1 MLSIS
6 TKLNRTIAVLLFSSL
21 IGLKV
26 SAQTNVVTGELIVAL
41 KQADGFE
48 SFVSHLPQGIEVKQK
63 ISVEMGLWLL
73 HYDTKKY
80 TEVRAL
86 AAVNNLPEVGA
97 AQLNHR
103 VTLRS
108 KTPND
113 SLFAQQYSLLNT
125 GQTGGSSGADIS
137 ATKAWDISTGGVTKN
152 GDTIVIAVV
161 DGGMDLNHPDLV
173 ANVFVNR
180 KEIPGNSLDDDGNGY
195 TDDYRGLDV
204 PNGNDNILPLPHGT
218 QVMGIIG
225 ASGNNK
231 IGVSGVNWNVKLLP
245 VACYTNVESSVVEAY
260 AYILKMRRMYNNSG
274 GQKGAFVVC
283 TNSSFGVDFGKP
295 ADFPI
300 WCGMYDSLGKAGIIS
315 VASTSNFSQNI
326 DTSSDIPTSCSSKFL
341 VMVTSTDKNDTKFP
355 FCGFGKNTVD
365 IAAPGEDILSTTTS
379 NGYTEDGGT
388 SFASPH
394 VAGVIGLMFSAA
406 CKNYLSEYQ
415 QKPDSVA
422 TDFITILL
430 ANTDAKTD
438 LATITKSGGRLN
450 AYKPLKYLKDMNCT
464 IGVAEAVTKPLK
476 IYPNPTTGL
485 LSIELVGK
493 ATATLL
499 DIQGRQL
506 FAQQLQAGSN
516 VIDLNFLSSGIYLL
530 RIGDAV
536 AKVVRE

>member
-1 MLSIS
+1 MKNTS
-6 TKLNRTIAVLLFSSL
+6 TVFSMAIALLLFSSL
-21 IGLKV
+21 IGLRV
-26 SAQTNVVTGELIVAL
+26 SAQTNALPGELIVAL
-41 KQADGFE
+41 KQADDFE
-48 SFVSHLPQGIEVKQK
+48 SFVSHLPNGIEVKQK

-73 HYDTKKY
+73 QFDTKEY
-80 TEVRAL
+80 TDERAL
-86 AAVNNLPEVGA
+86 NAVNQLPEVDV

-125 GQTGGSSGADIS
+125 GQSGGTSGADIS

-173 ANVFVNR
+173 ANLFVNR
-180 KEIPGNSLDDDGNGY
+180 YEIPGNNQDDDGNGY
-195 TDDYRGLDV
+195 KDDYRGLDV

-225 ASGNNK
+225 AKGNNK
-231 IGVSGVNWNVKLLP
+231 IGVSGVNWNIKLLP
-245 VACYTNVESSVVEAY
+245 VACFTNTESSVVEAY
-260 AYILKMRRMYNNSG
+260 AYILKMRRMYNTSN

-283 TNSSFGVDFGKP
+283 VNSSFGVDFGKP

-300 WCGMYDSLGKAGIIS
+300 WCRMYDSLGKAGIIS
-315 VASTSNFSQNI
+315 VVSTSNINQDI
-326 DTSSDIPTSCSSKFL
+326 DASSDIPSSCASKFL
-341 VMVTSTDKNDTKFP
+341 VVVTNTDRDDKKVNG
-355 FCGFGKNTVD
+355 CGYGKNAVD
-365 IAAPGEDILSTTTS
+365 LGAPGEDILCTTTS

-394 VAGVIGLMFSAA
+394 VAGVVGLMFSAA

-415 QKPDSVA
+415 QNPDSVA

-438 LATITKSGGRLN
+438 LAPITKSGGRLN

-464 IGVAEAVTKPLK
+464 IGVAEASTKSLK
-476 IYPNPTTGL
+476 VYPNPTTGL
-485 LSIELVGK
+485 LAIEMVGK

-506 FAQQLQAGSN
+506 FAQHLQAGNN
-516 VIDLNFLSSGIYLL
+516 VIDLNFLSSGLYLL
-530 RIGDAV
+530 RIGDTV
-536 AKVVRE
+536 VKVVKD